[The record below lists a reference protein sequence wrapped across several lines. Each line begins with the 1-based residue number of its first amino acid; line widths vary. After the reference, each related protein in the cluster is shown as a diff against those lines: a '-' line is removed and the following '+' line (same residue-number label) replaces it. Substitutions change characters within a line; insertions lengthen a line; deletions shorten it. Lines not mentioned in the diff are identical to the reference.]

1 MEKVN
6 DETQIIKYT
15 VCRWIQAGGRWQEGQ
30 RSLLQMTVDDKFF
43 KKYFLSSELNS
54 GLLRIIF
61 MFSSEKSSQVLGKL
75 IKGCLSEEESLEKGI
90 CKRSLFLR
98 TWRCRSPL
106 LSSLVDHVLMKD
118 DGKKPCLKRC
128 INCKLKKVI
137 RSGKGRIDSFL
148 NKGSECSLYFELLI
162 RRIAF
167 FCITVICLK
176 LELAVLLQ
184 IGRQ

>member
-1 MEKVN
+1 VEKVN

-75 IKGCLSEEESLEKGI
+75 NKGCLSEEESLEKGI
-90 CKRSLFLR
+90 YKRSLFLR
-98 TWRCRSPL
+98 TWHLLQLSPL
-106 LSSLVDHVLMKD
+106 SSVPHHLPGPSACHH
-118 DGKKPCLKRC
+118 
-128 INCKLKKVI
+128 
-137 RSGKGRIDSFL
+137 
-148 NKGSECSLYFELLI
+148 
-162 RRIAF
+162 
-167 FCITVICLK
+167 
-176 LELAVLLQ
+176 LLQ
-184 IGRQ
+184 IQQPLLQSSHLCCHVGLVATKL